1 MRADKTVRE
10 RRVPRSATFH
20 GLFEELGIPPDTLS
34 VSLRLDAVHDVEEC
48 HLHMARTN
56 FPEKKGEAL
65 SFMYV
70 RRSGNE
76 GRRTMHL

>member
-10 RRVPRSATFH
+10 RRVPRSAALH
-20 GLFEELGIPPDTLS
+20 GFFEEFGVPPDALS
-34 VSLRLDAVHDVEEC
+34 VPLRLDAVHDIEEC
-48 HLHMARTN
+48 HFHVARTN

-65 SFMYV
+65 SLIYV

-76 GRRTMHL
+76 GRRTMLP